1 MGLSFEKSMEQDG
14 FFTTTVEEIVKW
26 GQKNALWPMP
36 LGISC
41 CAIEMMAMAG
51 PRTDVARFG
60 MEVMRMT
67 PRQSDILLVA
77 GTVTN
82 KMAWVVRKIYD
93 QMPDPK
99 WVISMGVCA
108 SSGGMF
114 RSYSVCQGIDNF
126 LPVDAYVSGCPPRPE
141 SVVKALMTIQDKL
154 DKKYKPAVLNFGKDV
169 NPKPQQEFFDSKLQG
184 VKGLPKARKEA
195 DTYNN

>member
-1 MGLSFEKSMEQDG
+1 MGLGVEESLEKDG
-14 FFTTTVEEIVKW
+14 FFTTSLNEIIKW

-41 CAIEMMAMAG
+41 CAIEMMAMGAS
-51 PRTDVARFG
+51 RTDIARFG
-60 MEVMRMT
+60 SEVMRMT
-67 PRQSDILLVA
+67 PRQADILLVA
-77 GTVTN
+77 GTVTY

-108 SSGGMF
+108 STGGMF
-114 RSYSVCQGIDNF
+114 RSYSVVQGIDQF

-141 SVVKALMTIQDKL
+141 AVVKAIMTIQDKVQRGYRPTL
-154 DKKYKPAVLNFGKDV
+154 ANFGKDASPM
-169 NPKPQQEFFDSKLQG
+169 PKQDYFKSELSG
-184 VKGLPKARKEA
+184 VQNMPSMQK
-195 DTYNN
+195 